1 MENSRFDVE
10 KDPIPIN
17 KLFGQRASIGPI
29 PASQVAPWMMLGT
42 LTFFIVRMVF
52 AGSLTVWFIIW
63 IWLAASYW
71 ILTGD
76 RAYRFFKRWVPPPGE
91 DWINGETLFIP
102 VTQPG
107 LWKRKTRTQI
117 RPIPLRTREG
127 GIRRFMPFQ
136 SFSHLH
142 SIAEIKL
149 GGHRFA
155 CLLLYN
161 PQSQQW
167 SAQIP
172 FRFAGY
178 HPQLYRHEVEAF
190 LDNIQRCMTELFDG
204 ESVTFHLSCR
214 SDVRSRTQALEDLA
228 RNSPLAPVSVLL
240 FNEQQRVAE
249 LSQRG
254 VRQVWDQVIWVFWT
268 AQKSSQDRTDLIGKT
283 VTWLQQTVQKFAR
296 SLAGTEQI
304 YFQDFYLNLAR
315 QIHEYGYL
323 PWRNLL
329 ETKAELALE
338 AMTGEE
344 LYQTLW
350 NQFNTRPCSIVPEII
365 RIAEGEKGLEQIV
378 PIAGQKDL
386 TTRLIQGQQGQ
397 SACPKHKR
405 QTGYLYCNGQVGKVV
420 VLEEPPD
427 HWRSAREALR
437 WIWNRMSASYVRD
450 TEVVVQ
456 ITPRERWIVQDEL
469 EKMNRQSFTQRRR
482 AIAEGTGK
490 MVHANL
496 QDEYTSD
503 ALRKILEGRKPL
515 YCAPVFIVWRSSER
529 ECDEAVVQ
537 ICNAFESANA
547 IVENDIAWRVWVESL
562 PINDFSL
569 LTKFSVFSERRMTL
583 DSESVV
589 GFIPLTRPRELDV
602 QGVEFLTEQ
611 GGAPLYIDLFPQEEP
626 QRIVV
631 TGATGSGKS
640 VAGWRFIELAL
651 AAGIPVVG
659 MDLST
664 GGNSTFQLAIQ
675 MLGDQAAYVDI
686 LQEHLNLLE
695 PPDLRN
701 LDPKIQTQR
710 FKRWK
715 DFTRQSIVAI
725 AMGQIHD
732 QALLERVD
740 SITLRL
746 LEIFFADAEMIERYN
761 VAFEQGWQSEAW
773 QQMPTLH
780 DLLKFCSKEKLGLE
794 SFEAMDALAINQIV
808 SQVGAKLVDP
818 NVGDMLAKPSSVPP
832 NARILFYALSGL
844 TNENNSYIMALSAQM
859 ACLRNALAHPRSL
872 FVGDELSVLL
882 SKRGFAELIGE
893 QFATGRKEGLAILI
907 LAQDL
912 DAIADCSASAKILA
926 NLSTTITGCTTHAA
940 TRAYIDKLG
949 FPNEV
954 ILPTA
959 TEKFK
964 GSRPEMFTRWLIS
977 RQGRFW
983 DTRFYA
989 APMMLAALANGED
1002 EKLARQRILSQ
1013 YPQTQRGY
1021 VLGLSQ
1027 FTQEYI
1033 QAMRGSKRLQ
1043 DIGLNDFER
1052 FQQRHRH
1059 SAKEVV

>member
-1 MENSRFDVE
+1 MDNKRFDVE

-17 KLFGQRASIGPI
+17 KIFGQRASIGPI
-29 PASQVAPWMMLGT
+29 PASQAAPWMLLGAST
-42 LTFFIVRMVF
+42 Y
-52 AGSLTVWFIIW
+52 FIIKMV
-63 IWLAASYW
+63 LAASFTVWVVIWVWLSASYW
-71 ILTGD
+71 LLTGD

-91 DWINGETLFIP
+91 DWINAETLFIP

-107 LWKRKTRTQI
+107 LWKRKI
-117 RPIPLRTREG
+117 GSLLKPIALRTHDG
-127 GIRRFMPFQ
+127 GVKRFMPFQ
-136 SFSHLH
+136 SFSHVH
-142 SIAEIKL
+142 SIAEIKM

-161 PQSQQW
+161 PQSRQW

-172 FRFAGY
+172 FQFAGY

-190 LDNIQRCMTELFDG
+190 IDNIQRCMTEVFDG
-204 ESVTFHLSCR
+204 EFMTLHLSSR
-214 SDVRSRTQALEDLA
+214 SDIRQRSQELENLA
-228 RNSPLAPVSVLL
+228 QNSPMPPVSVLL
-240 FNEQQRVAE
+240 FNEQKRIAE
-249 LSQRG
+249 LSERG
-254 VRQVWDQVIWVFWT
+254 VRQVWEQTIWVSWT
-268 AQKSSQDRTDLIGKT
+268 AQKSSQDRTDLLGRA
-283 VTWLQQTVQKFAR
+283 VTWVQRTAQGFVR
-296 SLAGTEQI
+296 SFVGTEQI

-329 ETKAELALE
+329 ETKAELQVE
-338 AMTGEE
+338 AMSGAE
-344 LYQTLW
+344 LYETLW
-350 NQFNTRPCSIVPEII
+350 YQFNSQPCTAIPELIKVT
-365 RIAEGEKGLEQIV
+365 EGENGLEQIV
-378 PIAGQKDL
+378 PIAGQKDII
-386 TTRLIQGQQGQ
+386 TRLIQGEKGK
-397 SACPKHKR
+397 SSCPKHKH
-405 QTGYLYCNGQVGKVV
+405 QTGYLYCNGRVGKVV
-420 VLEEPPD
+420 VLEDPPE

-437 WIWNRMSASYVRD
+437 WIWNRMSSSYVRD
-450 TEVVVQ
+450 TEVIVQ

-482 AIAEGTGK
+482 AIEEGTGK

-515 YCAPVFIVWRSSER
+515 YCAPVFVVWRNSER

-537 ICNAFESANA
+537 ICNAFESSHAV
-547 IVENDIAWRVWVESL
+547 VENDIAWRVWIESL

-569 LTKFSVFSERRMTL
+569 LTKFSAFSERRMTM
-583 DSESVV
+583 DSETVV
-589 GFIPLTRPRELDV
+589 GFMPLTRPRELD
-602 QGVEFLTEQ
+602 QRGVEFLTEQ
-611 GGAPLYIDLFPQEEP
+611 GGAPLHIDMFPQEEP
-626 QRIVV
+626 QRVLV
-631 TGATGSGKS
+631 TGSTGSGKS
-640 VAGWRFIELAL
+640 VLGWRFIEEVL

-675 MLGDQAAYVDI
+675 MLGEDAAYVDI

-701 LDPKIQTQR
+701 LDPKIQIQR

-725 AMGQIHD
+725 AMGQINE

-746 LEIFFADAEMIERYN
+746 LENYFADAEIIERYN
-761 VAFEQGWQSEAW
+761 VAFEQGWKSEAW

-794 SFEAMDALAINQIV
+794 SYESIDALAINQIV

-818 NVGDMLAKPSSVPP
+818 NIGDMLAKPSSVPP
-832 NARILFYALSGL
+832 NARIMFYALSGL

-859 ACLRNALAHPRSL
+859 ACLRNALAHPKSL

-893 QFATGRKEGLAILI
+893 QFATGRKEGLSILI
-907 LAQDL
+907 LAQDM

-940 TRAYIDKLG
+940 TRTYSDKLS
-949 FPNEV
+949 FPAEV

-959 TEKFK
+959 TEKYK
-964 GSRPEMFTRWLIS
+964 GNRPEMFTRWLIS

-989 APMMLAALANGED
+989 PPMMLAALANGED

-1021 VLGLSQ
+1021 LLGLSH
-1027 FTQEYI
+1027 FTQEYVM
-1033 QAMRGSKRLQ
+1033 AMRGSKRLRE
-1043 DIGLNDFER
+1043 IGLSDFDR
-1052 FQQRHRH
+1052 FQQRNRH
-1059 SAKEVV
+1059 SA